1 MIDPNVAQPIY
12 GAFNAVLNAGV
23 VVTSSTAPSLYGAV
37 PLDNNSADAL
47 SRMVAAI
54 SIFNEL
60 PSGTDT
66 FSYPPG
72 SPKVWTQAQFL
83 AMAKGAWQ
91 FRYACQVALATALAS
106 GQPFVAPSNAVS
118 IP

>member
-1 MIDPNVAQPIY
+1 MPDPTVVIPINSQY
-12 GAFNAVLNAGV
+12 DTALNAGI
-23 VVTSSTAPSLYGAV
+23 VVTSTGTPSLNGLV

-91 FRYACQVALATALAS
+91 FRYACQVALATALAN
-106 GQPFVAPSNAVS
+106 GQPFVAPSNAVT

>member
-1 MIDPNVAQPIY
+1 MTDTSA
-12 GAFNAVLNAGV
+12 AAVLIAQVNQVLATGITL
-23 VVTSSTAPSLYGAV
+23 TSTGTPALNGSISLDPIG
-37 PLDNNSADAL
+37 ADAL

-72 SPKVWTQAQFL
+72 STKIWTQAQFL

-91 FRYACQVALATALAS
+91 FRYACQVALATALAT
-106 GQPFVAPSNAVS
+106 GQPFVAPSEAVN